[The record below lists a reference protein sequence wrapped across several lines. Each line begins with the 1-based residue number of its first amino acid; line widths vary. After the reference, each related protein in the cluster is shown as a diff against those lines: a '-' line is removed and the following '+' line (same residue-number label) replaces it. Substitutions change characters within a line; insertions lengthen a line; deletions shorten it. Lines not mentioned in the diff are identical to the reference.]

1 MEEFMQKP
9 SSGYFLPFKIFSFLV
24 LLLMALA
31 VIYAAFIS
39 FVNWTGI
46 NV

>member
-1 MEEFMQKP
+1 MQKAP
-9 SSGYFLPFKIFSFLV
+9 SGYFLPLKIFSFLV

-31 VIYAAFIS
+31 FIYAAIIS
-39 FVNWTGI
+39 IVNWTGI